1 MPHQMEETF
10 SRNLWILR
18 LSTEDTVLVLPLLE
32 FQEPGIRGQ
41 GWPHF
46 LLFPRHT
53 LEKIV
58 FPFPL
63 ALCSARLGP
72 QKGGTLP
79 PTNAETIPIELEN
92 MKLAWTLWNAPVCES
107 SSKEVHYC
115 DAQGG

>member
-18 LSTEDTVLVLPLLE
+18 LSIKDTVLVLPFLE
-32 FQEPGIRGQ
+32 FQELGIRGQ

-72 QKGGTLP
+72 QKGGTLLS
-79 PTNAETIPIELEN
+79 TNAETIPLNWKI
-92 MKLAWTLWNAPVCES
+92 
-107 SSKEVHYC
+107 
-115 DAQGG
+115 